1 MGCAGRKRAEDHFNV
16 EAIVTQ
22 YERHYERVLG
32 H

>member
-1 MGCAGRKRAEDHFNV
+1 MGGAGRQRAQEHFNV

-32 H
+32 R